1 MLNQLHT
8 LSRAVYYYTS
18 NFYTGTAV
26 EANKLKCTKRTMAYA
41 MAIFIF
47 FILGN
52 FGRQFDQYYDFL
64 ICKKIRI
71 DMYE

>member
-18 NFYTGTAV
+18 NFYSGTAA
-26 EANKLKCTKRTMAYA
+26 EANKLKRMMAYA

-47 FILGN
+47 FILGK

-71 DMYE
+71 DM